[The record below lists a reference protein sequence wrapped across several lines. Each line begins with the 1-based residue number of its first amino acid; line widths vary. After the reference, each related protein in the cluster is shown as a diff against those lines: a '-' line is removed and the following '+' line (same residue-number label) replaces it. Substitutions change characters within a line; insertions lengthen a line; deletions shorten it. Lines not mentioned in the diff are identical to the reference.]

1 MAQRLLR
8 NIDNRTAIRKA
19 NGIVN
24 RVLISCAFPRPN
36 PEAVV
41 QILSKTLVFSRF
53 RGSRRPLGR
62 SWGRQGCCPRG
73 ADDLATELP
82 VRCPAGH
89 RRRQGGLGSYPL
101 RPGRQRLSQWPCPAG
116 PRAGIIVPRIR
127 ATCADQFAPEDLDHF
142 LARLL
147 EGRSRA
153 NCATRRCTICLG
165 VSTSRRHRL

>member
-8 NIDNRTAIRKA
+8 NIDSRTAIRKA
-19 NGIVN
+19 NGIDN
-24 RVLISCAFPRPN
+24 KVLISCAFPRPN

-89 RRRQGGLGSYPL
+89 RRRQGGLGSHPL

-116 PRAGIIVPRIR
+116 PPLPGRHHRAPDQGHLRRPVRARGAGPLSRPPPRG
-127 ATCADQFAPEDLDHF
+127 AEPSKLCNTSLHNLPWGQHVAPP
-142 LARLL
+142 
-147 EGRSRA
+147 
-153 NCATRRCTICLG
+153 
-165 VSTSRRHRL
+165 